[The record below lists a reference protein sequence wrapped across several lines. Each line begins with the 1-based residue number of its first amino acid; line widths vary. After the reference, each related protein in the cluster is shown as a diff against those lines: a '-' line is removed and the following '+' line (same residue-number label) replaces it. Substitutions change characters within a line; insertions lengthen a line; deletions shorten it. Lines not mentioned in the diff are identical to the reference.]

1 MEDNWDLNPDQV
13 QDYQQHGNL
22 EFNQNQVNNDLQQED
37 MDIEDDVNSD
47 DEISVVG
54 DFEDEGF
61 NSDVETTF
69 WPPTER
75 RLHPDG
81 PSDEGYHEPRNE
93 AELLTAIY
101 TFDYVNWSNQ
111 RSWAYHEEDGVSTG
125 LFPPSRFHDIQN
137 GRERHSIMP
146 TGFTRFKTVW
156 DPITKSH
163 ILELLAENQIHDD
176 IIIER
181 YDFYRSGL
189 HVLS

>member
-22 EFNQNQVNNDLQQED
+22 EFNPNQVNNDLQQED

-47 DEISVVG
+47 DEISIVG

-75 RLHPDG
+75 RLRPDG

-93 AELLTAIY
+93 TELLTAIY
-101 TFDYVNWSNQ
+101 TFDYVN
-111 RSWAYHEEDGVSTG
+111 
-125 LFPPSRFHDIQN
+125 
-137 GRERHSIMP
+137 
-146 TGFTRFKTVW
+146 
-156 DPITKSH
+156 
-163 ILELLAENQIHDD
+163 
-176 IIIER
+176 
-181 YDFYRSGL
+181 
-189 HVLS
+189 